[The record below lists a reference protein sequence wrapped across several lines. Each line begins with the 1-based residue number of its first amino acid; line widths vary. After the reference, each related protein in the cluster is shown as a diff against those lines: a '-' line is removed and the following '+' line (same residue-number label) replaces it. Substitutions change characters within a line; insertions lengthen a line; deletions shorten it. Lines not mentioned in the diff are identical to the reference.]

1 MNALVSFKNNS
12 LGLITFFIERC
23 IILLSPT
30 RCYAIYR
37 SVASCSIENSIG
49 IVSRSILSSQI
60 LPPVTEFFHARLS
73 FHVYIHNFFGT
84 AGKNEKFNGCICIR
98 LARLSGRLPSWN
110 TRYAYSIN
118 EHGWKTARRGNDIL
132 EASRNRLASSN
143 VFLGS
148 KILKNDR
155 PFVAAT
161 GWSFLIVRE
170 VAHAISP
177 LRVLPQSAWY
187 FSVLRIVLEENRKNT
202 NE

>member
-1 MNALVSFKNNS
+1 MNALVSFKNNT

-37 SVASCSIENSIG
+37 SVAPCSIENSIG

-84 AGKNEKFNGCICIR
+84 AGKNEKFNGCICFAWPVFQAASLLETRVMHI
-98 LARLSGRLPSWN
+98 LSTSMAGKP
-110 TRYAYSIN
+110 
-118 EHGWKTARRGNDIL
+118 HGNDIL

-177 LRVLPQSAWY
+177 LRVL
-187 FSVLRIVLEENRKNT
+187 L
-202 NE
+202 